1 LTTETRPLVL
11 TIDDEP
17 EITGLIEMAL
27 EVSGYAVV
35 TANSVFEGMKVLA
48 DTEPNLIL
56 LDIMMP
62 GVDGWQFCE
71 TLRTNTT
78 TANIPVVFV
87 TALDTSAFRAEAERA
102 GAAGFISKPFSSRS
116 IEAEVA
122 RVLAGR

>member
-78 TANIPVVFV
+78 TANIPVVFL
-87 TALDTSAFRAEAERA
+87 TALYTSAFRAEAERA